1 MPDQHENIIEVINLI
16 KSFDGRRV
24 LNELNLSIPKGCI
37 LVIMGMSGCGKSTLL
52 KHLIGTHRPDS
63 GKISLFGR
71 DITQMNLTQLDETRK
86 KIGILYQSAALF
98 NSMTVGENVAFPLK
112 EHASLNSKI
121 VQIMVRIKLE
131 LVGLS
136 GFENLMPSQ
145 ISGGMKKRVGIARA
159 LALDP
164 ELVFYDEP
172 GAGLDPI
179 TLASIDQL
187 ILDLSKKLG
196 ITSVVVT
203 HEMTSAFRIADIMVM
218 MHGGKIVEIGTP
230 DQMRESKNP
239 ILRQFVAGSVD
250 GPIPMR
256 RDSGEYLK
264 SLTG

>member
-1 MPDQHENIIEVINLI
+1 MNNIIEVKNLL
-16 KSFDGRRV
+16 KRFDGRTV
-24 LNELNLSIPKGCI
+24 LDHLNLKVEKGKV

-52 KHLIGTHRPDS
+52 KHLVG
-63 GKISLFGR
+63 SLQPNEGEIFLLGE
-71 DITQMNLTQLDETRK
+71 DITKLKQSQLDQIRR

-98 NSMTVGENVAFPLK
+98 NSMTVGENVAFPMK
-112 EHASLNSKI
+112 EHSALNEKI
-121 VQIMVRIKLE
+121 INIVIRIKLE

-136 GFENLMPSQ
+136 GFENLLPSQ

-164 ELVFYDEP
+164 EVVFYDEP
-172 GAGLDPI
+172 GAGLDPV

-203 HEMTSAFRIADIMVM
+203 HEMDSAFRIADEMVM
-218 MHGGKIVEIGTP
+218 MHGGKIIESGTP
-230 DQMRESKNP
+230 DEIRSSKNP
-239 ILRQFVAGSVD
+239 ILQQFITGSAE

-256 RDSGEYLK
+256 RDSAEYLK
-264 SLTG
+264 SLIG

>member
-1 MPDQHENIIEVINLI
+1 
-16 KSFDGRRV
+16 
-24 LNELNLSIPKGCI
+24 
-37 LVIMGMSGCGKSTLL
+37 MGMSGCGKSTFL
-52 KHLIGTHRPDS
+52 KHLVGTLRPDS
-63 GKISLFGR
+63 GEIHLFGH
-71 DITQMNLTQLDETRK
+71 DVTKMKKTPLDELRK
-86 KIGILYQSAALF
+86 KFGILYQSAALF
-98 NSMTVGENVAFPLK
+98 NSMTVGDNVAFPLR
-112 EHASLNSKI
+112 EHTSLNEKI
-121 VQIMVRIKLE
+121 IRIMVRIKLE

-172 GAGLDPI
+172 GAGLDPV

-203 HEMTSAFRIADIMVM
+203 HEMKSAFRIADLMVM
-218 MHGGKIVEIGTP
+218 MHGGKIIEAGTP
-230 DQMRESKNP
+230 DQIRTSSNL
-239 ILRQFVAGSVD
+239 ILQQFVSGSAD

-256 RDSGEYLK
+256 RDSEEYLK
-264 SLTG
+264 SLIG